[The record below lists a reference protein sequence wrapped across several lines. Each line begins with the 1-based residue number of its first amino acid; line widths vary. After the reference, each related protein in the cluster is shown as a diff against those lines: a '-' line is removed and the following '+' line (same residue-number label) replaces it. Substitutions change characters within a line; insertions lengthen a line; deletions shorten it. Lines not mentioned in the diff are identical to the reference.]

1 MVKCVYVRCFLLL
14 TCKYVVFVVVNMY
27 VCMLTCMYV
36 VVVVNMY
43 VVVVVVVQVNAGECS
58 SWKISLFM
66 DHQEDSPDV
75 LKGVR

>member
-1 MVKCVYVRCFLLL
+1 M
-14 TCKYVVFVVVNMY
+14 YVVVVVNMY
-27 VCMLTCMYV
+27 VCMLLLLTCMYV

-43 VVVVVVVQVNAGECS
+43 VVVVVVVVVQVNAGECS